1 MGKRGLF
8 DRGWRGGPEKDA
20 ADSNPQAAPRLT
32 RFSSR
37 AATYVSRACE
47 KEAKLRPP
55 PSLAGKLQVGS
66 CWNPAAL
73 PRARPVPPEVPDWRA
88 AGAGSSSAAF
98 QSSLG
103 TPPSVGVASAEGGR
117 REHTGP
123 GYSSAGELGGAGR
136 LAANFVRPCRSS
148 GTPGRCSRAAP
159 HHAARLLQALPGL
172 HAEGGA
178 GGAAATFSS
187 PPLAEKR
194 SAEGCGLLHTGA
206 HLPTPCTLELRCR
219 AEVRL
224 PKWGWSHNCRCTEER
239 EGLEKT
245 PPNSML
251 LR

>member
-55 PSLAGKLQVGS
+55 PSLAGKLQVGG

-123 GYSSAGELGGAGR
+123 GYSSARGAR
-136 LAANFVRPCRSS
+136 
-148 GTPGRCSRAAP
+148 
-159 HHAARLLQALPGL
+159 
-172 HAEGGA
+172 
-178 GGAAATFSS
+178 
-187 PPLAEKR
+187 
-194 SAEGCGLLHTGA
+194 
-206 HLPTPCTLELRCR
+206 RCR
-219 AEVRL
+219 AAGCKLCAALQELRNSRAL
-224 PKWGWSHNCRCTEER
+224 QPRRTAPRRPAAAGASRAPRGRRRGGRCCHFLEPAPRREE
-239 EGLEKT
+239 EC
-245 PPNSML
+245 
-251 LR
+251 